1 MLKNTLQKDY
11 TALGQYYQLKLPLEL
26 DVLIPA
32 NEPVRL
38 LSAFVEDL
46 SLSDLYS
53 TYRRIRKIRRPL
65 VSSLRSFSILIW
77 RASTLP
83 DVWKKLVA
91 PTSILCTSWK
101 ACLPRITLH
110 LTVSSASTLR
120 HALKESLPAWER
132 GCFPLVRSAA
142 DISSWMEEN
151 RILCWALHFCLE
163 ECCNKASPKAHGQ
176 SRCSRCRF
184 RGPI

>member
-53 TYRRIRKIRRPL
+53 TYRRIRKNQASPRQLLKIILYSYMEGIYSSRRME
-65 VSSLRSFSILIW
+65 
-77 RASTLP
+77 
-83 DVWKKLVA
+83 
-91 PTSILCTSWK
+91 K
-101 ACLPRITLH
+101 ACRSNIYFMYLLEGMPAPDHSTFDRFIGSSRIS
-110 LTVSSASTLR
+110 VG
-120 HALKESLPAWER
+120 K
-132 GCFPLVRSAA
+132 
-142 DISSWMEEN
+142 
-151 RILCWALHFCLE
+151 
-163 ECCNKASPKAHGQ
+163 
-176 SRCSRCRF
+176 
-184 RGPI
+184 